1 MSWTPVALPA
11 PAPNQAYLDVSALD
25 GGRLA
30 CPAWMILSGVPMT
43 SSERL
48 EVPSLGF
55 LLSHSASGKK
65 VVYALGMPR
74 LEDLSTLPGFET
86 FAHIY
91 LGDEG
96 KVSPLRLF
104 TFESDGCVHDSLKKG
119 GVQPEE
125 VDVVVI
131 SHLHWDH
138 VGDARP
144 FTEAEFILGSGA
156 KGITNGEDPQTQSPV
171 VIHVSAPAKRTRFI
185 ENWETSI
192 GGLKAHDFFGDGSV
206 HVLDTTG
213 HLGGHI
219 AFLARTSL
227 DGSWILL
234 VGDTVHH
241 MSILH
246 GECDFACHDNGHG
259 GVLCMHRDPEMA
271 RDTIRKL
278 KALVDMPRAQLQI
291 ANVNADE
298 GFYLPVKF
306 APVT

>member
-1 MSWTPVALPA
+1 
-11 PAPNQAYLDVSALD
+11 
-25 GGRLA
+25 
-30 CPAWMILSGVPMT
+30 MILSGVPKT

-55 LLSHSASGKK
+55 LLCHSVSGKNIM
-65 VVYALGMPR
+65 YDLGMPR
-74 LEDLSTLPGFET
+74 LEDLSTPPGFET

-104 TFESDGCVHDSLKKG
+104 TFESDGCIHDSLKKG
-119 GVQPEE
+119 GAQPEE
-125 VDVVVI
+125 VDVIVI

-144 FTEAEFILGSGA
+144 FTEAEFILGSGSR
-156 KGITNGEDPQTQSPV
+156 GIMTGEDPQAQSPV
-171 VIHVSAPAKRTRFI
+171 VVPVSAP
-185 ENWETSI
+185 
-192 GGLKAHDFFGDGSV
+192 V
-206 HVLDTTG
+206 

-219 AFLARTSL
+219 ALLACTSP

-234 VGDTVHH
+234 VGDAVHR

-246 GECDFACHDNGHG
+246 AERDFACHDDGHG
-259 GVLCMHRDPEMA
+259 GVFCMHRDPEMA

-278 KALVDMPRAQLQI
+278 KAFITKSALR
-291 ANVNADE
+291 
-298 GFYLPVKF
+298 G
-306 APVT
+306 